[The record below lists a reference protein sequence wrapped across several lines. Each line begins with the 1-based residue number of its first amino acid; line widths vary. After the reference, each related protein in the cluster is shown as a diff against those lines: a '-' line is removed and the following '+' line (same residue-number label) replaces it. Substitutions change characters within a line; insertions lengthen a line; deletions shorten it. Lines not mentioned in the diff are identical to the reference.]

1 MADPALLELARRAAD
16 AADEARDAAQ
26 AVALDLRQ
34 IGARVDALEGVNRVA
49 SKAEKPDLLHK
60 LLDKIV
66 EKPAILLYFGLAIA
80 LAMGGPAA
88 VSMVSAFAPG
98 APHAAQPTP

>member
-1 MADPALLELARRAAD
+1 MADSALLELARRAAD

-26 AVALDLRQ
+26 AVALDLHQ
-34 IGARVDALEGVNRVA
+34 IKARVDSLEGVNRVA
-49 SKAEKPDLLHK
+49 AKVEKPDLLHK
-60 LLDKIV
+60 LLDKVV
-66 EKPAILLYFGLAIA
+66 EKPVIILYFGLAIA

-98 APHAAQPTP
+98 APHAAHPTP